1 MSRVGSGIIN
11 VITESLYDNPIVV
24 FREYVQNSVDSLY
37 KLEDARSSEIRI
49 YYTGN
54 SLYFADNGNGI
65 IKDLFDVQMGGI
77 ANSSKSKSINLGYKG
92 IGRLSGLPYCDCLRF
107 FNILDYSKNEFQ
119 QYSLDGKKYTKE
131 KNSEQIQNL
140 TVEEFLEMLS
150 SSSINYQDIN
160 MYLNMSDEVKRFFE
174 KNNRGFLVIM
184 ENISP
189 VLRTTID
196 SEKFEMN
203 LSWLLPVDF
212 RPELNDVDADIRRI
226 INNLRADNQEDAAAR
241 FCNIYYNDKKIFR
254 PIDVGDFRNTV
265 FQNDFEYAVGMVT
278 FNGQKIQIDKNNDFS
293 GIRIYLD
300 NMLLCDESE
309 LITTLANYGYLNH
322 SVNGMIQA
330 VRGIGAMIYIT
341 DKTNISANARRTFIE
356 VTDNYSLEF
365 LRLLAEFV
373 NDIYDARYA
382 LSDYASVLRDKTKNQ
397 EEIEKKKKN
406 ALSELCKFVS
416 EKVAIEEIDVQIDTT
431 DLSVQE
437 KKAIIKKSIT
447 TQIGKELKNF
457 IKQYDVEKMD
467 SYYEDFLRWLE
478 KCK

>member
-37 KLEDARSSEIRI
+37 KSEDARGSEIRI

-65 IKDLFDVQMGGI
+65 FKDLFDIQMGGI

-131 KNSEQIQNL
+131 KNTEQIQNL

-150 SSSINYQDIN
+150 SGSINYQDIN

-212 RPELNDVDADIRRI
+212 RPELNDVDDDICRI

-254 PIDVGDFRNTV
+254 PIGVGDFRNTV

-309 LITTLANYGYLNH
+309 LITALANYGFLNH

-431 DLSVQE
+431 ELSVQE

-457 IKQYDVEKMD
+457 IKQYDVEEMD
-467 SYYEDFLRWLE
+467 SYYEDFLCWLE

>member
-1 MSRVGSGIIN
+1 
-11 VITESLYDNPIVV
+11 
-24 FREYVQNSVDSLY
+24 
-37 KLEDARSSEIRI
+37 
-49 YYTGN
+49 
-54 SLYFADNGNGI
+54 
-65 IKDLFDVQMGGI
+65 
-77 ANSSKSKSINLGYKG
+77 
-92 IGRLSGLPYCDCLRF
+92 
-107 FNILDYSKNEFQ
+107 
-119 QYSLDGKKYTKE
+119 
-131 KNSEQIQNL
+131 
-140 TVEEFLEMLS
+140 MLS

-160 MYLNMSDEVKRFFE
+160 MYLNISDEVKRFFE
-174 KNNRGFLVIM
+174 KYNRGFLVIM
-184 ENISP
+184 EDISP
-189 VLRTTID
+189 VLRNTID

-212 RPELNDVDADIRRI
+212 RPELNDVNDDISRI

-254 PIDVGDFRNTV
+254 PIGVGDFRNTV

-293 GIRIYLD
+293 GIRIYID

-416 EKVAIEEIDVQIDTT
+416 EKVAIEEFDVQIDTT
-431 DLSVQE
+431 ELSVQE
-437 KKAIIKKSIT
+437 KKAIVKKSIT

-478 KCK
+478 KYK